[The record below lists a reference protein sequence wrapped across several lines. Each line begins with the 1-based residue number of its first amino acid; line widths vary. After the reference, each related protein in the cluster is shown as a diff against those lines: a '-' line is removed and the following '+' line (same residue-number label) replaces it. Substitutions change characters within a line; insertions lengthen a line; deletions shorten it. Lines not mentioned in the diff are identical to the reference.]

1 MPRYAVIEART
12 TRTAFVLEDGYSIIT
27 EDGKPLMRKDKDLFF
42 EFMDSLFHD
51 EETFNAFA
59 ELMRDFVLDDR
70 EYLDKALLFRDF
82 ARSCLIHFSEEKAN
96 HVLTNR

>member
-1 MPRYAVIEART
+1 MQNV
-12 TRTAFVLEDGYSIIT
+12 IIT
-27 EDGKPLMRKDKDLFF
+27 EDGKPLMRPEYSFTPSYSEVKDKDLFF
-42 EFMDSLFHD
+42 EFMDSLYHD

-59 ELMRDFVLDDR
+59 ELMHDFVLDDR

-82 ARSCLIHFSEEKAN
+82 ARSRLIHFSEEKAH